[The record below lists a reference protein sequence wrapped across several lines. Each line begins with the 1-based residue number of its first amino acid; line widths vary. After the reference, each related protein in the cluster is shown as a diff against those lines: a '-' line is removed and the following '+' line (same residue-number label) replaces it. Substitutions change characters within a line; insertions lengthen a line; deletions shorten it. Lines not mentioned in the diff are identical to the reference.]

1 MAVTEK
7 LRNVGMGLV
16 LALFV
21 TTGGMHGP
29 AQAQSQ
35 PGPAAVIQ
43 SPTQVAFLQAKVK
56 AARKRFAGEAS
67 VISGVPAE
75 KILLCLPHDWRAGDP
90 RYAII
95 PCLEKAR
102 RASLGPEERQ
112 KIGDA
117 DLGMKA
123 TIARARVEALKH

>member
-1 MAVTEK
+1 MTEK
-7 LRNVGMGLV
+7 LRNIGMGWG
-16 LALFV
+16 LALFLMV
-21 TTGGMHGP
+21 AGMHTP

-35 PGPAAVIQ
+35 PGTVIQ

-56 AARKRFAGEAS
+56 AARKHFAGVAS

-75 KILLCLPHDWRAGDP
+75 KILLCLPDDWRAGDP

-95 PCLEKAR
+95 PCLDKAR

-112 KIGDA
+112 KISDA
-117 DLGMKA
+117 DLEMKA

>member
-7 LRNVGMGLV
+7 LRNIGMGWI
-16 LALFV
+16 LALSLMM
-21 TTGGMHGP
+21 GGTP
-29 AQAQSQ
+29 APAHAQSQ
-35 PGPAAVIQ
+35 PAAVIQ
-43 SPTQVAFLQAKVK
+43 SPTQVAFLQVKVK

-67 VISGVPAE
+67 AISGVPAE
-75 KILLCLPHDWRAGDP
+75 KILRCLPDDWRAGDP

-117 DLGMKA
+117 DLEMKA
-123 TIARARVEALKH
+123 DIARARVEALKH

>member
-1 MAVTEK
+1 MKAK
-7 LRNVGMGLV
+7 ARNVGMGLA
-16 LALFV
+16 LAVFLAM
-21 TTGGMHGP
+21 GGIHKP

-35 PGPAAVIQ
+35 PGPAAVIE

-67 VISGVPAE
+67 TVSGVPAE
-75 KILLCLPHDWRAGDP
+75 KILLCLPDDWRAGDP

-102 RASLGPEERQ
+102 RVSLGAEERQ

-117 DLGMKA
+117 DLEMKA
-123 TIARARVEALKH
+123 DIARARVEALKH